1 MNTFFPLLK
10 LGIRR
15 RSRDFFII
23 FYTVV
28 FPIVIIALLG
38 YLTSTSYGTEF
49 TSYEYYSI
57 VIIPF
62 CLLMGVT
69 SVVYAAA
76 DEKRMKTAAGS
87 DAGAYMV
94 PHGKGICQ
102 EYESFCQILGNIPR
116 VTEWLKNGEKEIRER
131 FRRK

>member
-76 DEKRMKTAAGS
+76 DEKRMKTAYR
-87 DAGAYMV
+87 YMIAPISKAALIWSKFFSCV
-94 PHGKGICQ
+94 IAFTICGVIVLLL
-102 EYESFCQILGNIPR
+102 SR
-116 VTEWLKNGEKEIRER
+116 
-131 FRRK
+131 

>member
-76 DEKRMKTAAGS
+76 DEKDENSIPLYDSSYIKSCS
-87 DAGAYMV
+87 DMV
-94 PHGKGICQ
+94 K
-102 EYESFCQILGNIPR
+102 ILFLCHSLYDMWRDCIIAFKVIISLTG
-116 VTEWLKNGEKEIRER
+116 
-131 FRRK
+131 RK